1 MEVESLVI
9 AAQNGDDNAF
19 FELISSIKEKMY
31 HTAYCYLKNETD
43 ALEAVQETTCKAY
56 VKLKNLKEPKY
67 FNTWITR
74 ILINYCI
81 DEIKRKKKLVYIE
94 EEKISGGKEQNTNF
108 IEILNLLDRMEPRYK
123 KIIILKY
130 IEDLTIHDIAEIMKC
145 PEGTVKTWT
154 SRALEQLRNLVNAG
168 GGLNV

>member
-1 MEVESLVI
+1 MDEESLVT
-9 AAQNGDDNAF
+9 AAQNGDDDAF
-19 FELISSIKEKMY
+19 FNLISSTKEKMY
-31 HTAYCYLKNETD
+31 HTAYCYLKNEND
-43 ALEAVQETTCKAY
+43 ALEAVQETTCRAY
-56 VKLKNLKEPKY
+56 VKLKSLKEPKY

-94 EEKISGGKEQNTNF
+94 DKNISDGKEQNTNY

-130 IEDLTIHDIAEIMKC
+130 IEDYTIHDIAEIMDC

-154 SRALEQLRNLVNAG
+154 FRALEQLRNLVNAG

>member
-9 AAQNGDDNAF
+9 AAQNGDDDAF
-19 FELISSIKEKMY
+19 FKLISSIKEKMY
-31 HTAYCYLKNETD
+31 HTAYCYLKNEND

-56 VKLKNLKEPKY
+56 VKLKSLKEPKY
-67 FNTWITR
+67 FNTWVTR
-74 ILINYCI
+74 ILINFCI
-81 DEIKRKKKLVYIE
+81 DEIKRKKKFVYLE
-94 EEKISGGKEQNTNF
+94 DEKISEGKEQNADY
-108 IEILNLLDRMEPRYK
+108 IEILNLLDRMEPKYK

-130 IEDLTIHDIAEIMKC
+130 IEDLTIHDIAEIMDC

-154 SRALEQLRNLVNAG
+154 SRALNQLRNLINAG

>member
-1 MEVESLVI
+1 MEAENLVI
-9 AAQNGDDNAF
+9 AAQDGDDDAF
-19 FELISSIKEKMY
+19 FKLISSIKEKMY
-31 HTAYCYLKNETD
+31 HTAYCYLKNEND

-56 VKLKNLKEPKY
+56 VKLKSLKEPKY
-67 FNTWITR
+67 FNTWVTR
-74 ILINYCI
+74 ILINCCI
-81 DEIKRKKKLVYIE
+81 DEIKRKKKFVYLE
-94 EEKISGGKEQNTNF
+94 DEKTLDGKEQNTDY

-130 IEDLTIHDIAEIMKC
+130 IEDLTTHDIAEILKC

-154 SRALEQLRNLVNAG
+154 SRALNQLRNLINAG